1 MAVQIQR
8 LHHVNIHTTD
18 VERLVDWYT
27 RVLDMPAGSR
37 PPFPFPGAWLYCGDT
52 AVVHL
57 VGVDELPQHTG
68 MLKLEHFAF
77 DAVGLKD
84 FLARLE
90 REAVPYDGRKVQ
102 GAEGVQIN
110 IHDPDGNHIHVDFY
124 GEETRGVA
132 FREVDPSAMNT
143 R

>member
-1 MAVQIQR
+1 MAVQIKK
-8 LHHVNIHTTD
+8 LTHVNIHTAN
-18 VERLVDWYT
+18 VERLVEWYD
-27 RVLDMPAGSR
+27 RVLGMPAGSR

-57 VGVDELPQHTG
+57 VGVDELPQHAG

-90 REAVPYDGRKVQ
+90 R
-102 GAEGVQIN
+102 EGVQIN

-132 FREVDPSAMNT
+132 FREVDPSAMNK

>member
-1 MAVQIQR
+1 MALQIQK
-8 LHHVNIHTTD
+8 LHHVNIHTTN

-27 RVLDMPAGSR
+27 RILDMPAGAR

-57 VGVDELPQHTG
+57 VGVDQLPEHTG

-90 REAVPYDGRKVQ
+90 RENVPYDGRKVQ

-124 GEETRGVA
+124 GEETRGVT
-132 FREVDPSAMNT
+132 FREVDPSAMN
-143 R
+143 RR